1 MGLRDLRAVSGE
13 FTSGR
18 PACAR
23 ALVAAVVLVV
33 VAALVTLPGAA
44 RAAGVVSV
52 GTGSFGGPGR
62 VVSTPSIN
70 VTVSGAI
77 TFTWT
82 AEPMQGCAATGLCGV
97 NGAIEA
103 IPNISYGEGGSRL
116 SPRTI
121 PIEVSDTGAVVRVSE
136 PGGPSGTPVSCVD
149 VSPADFSFRI
159 IHAGGRTLARLSASD
174 SSQLPGAGR
183 CAGPIGGDFGGL
195 ELPARRFGRYSY
207 DLTGRASVTAG
218 PFLLTALSTL
228 RARITTSRSGGG
240 TVIGGGG
247 GSPARIRFRRAFAE
261 SATAVYR
268 LSSASGAL
276 TTTFAGLGSPLCD
289 PLSACGSS
297 GTINQTLAGSGTIS
311 FSGSRIVAHRVGRAA
326 ALADL
331 AAGRLG
337 TLGLVS
343 HARLGLSTTER
354 LTRADG
360 STCQDA
366 VAAPLALA
374 TSSVSP
380 GNRSVVQLTTDTRF
394 GLIGPPGF
402 SDPLRTRCPGPSLA
416 DVGGRG
422 FGPLA
427 SAPASRIGG
436 PALTLTFARDR
447 VFTGSAYAG
456 RLAGA
461 VMLSLVRTR
470 MTAEIRPVSVPTGV
484 RIAP

>member
-1 MGLRDLRAVSGE
+1 LRGVSGE

-23 ALVAAVVLVV
+23 ALVAAVV
-33 VAALVTLPGAA
+33 VAAALATLPGAA
-44 RAAGVVSV
+44 RAASGVSV
-52 GTGSFGGPGR
+52 STGSSSGPGR

-70 VTVSGAI
+70 ITVSGAI
-77 TFTWT
+77 TFTWM
-82 AEPMQGCAATGLCGV
+82 AEPTQACAAEGLCGV
-97 NGAIEA
+97 SGAIEA
-103 IPNISYGEGGSRL
+103 IPNISYGEAGSGL

-121 PIEVSDTGAVVRVSE
+121 PIEVSDTNAVVRVSE

-183 CAGPIGGDFGGL
+183 CAGPIGRDFGGL

-228 RARITTSRSGGG
+228 RANITTSRNGGSGS

-247 GSPARIRFRRAFAE
+247 GSPRRIRFHHAFAE

-268 LSSASGAL
+268 LSSTSGAL
-276 TTTFAGLGSPLCD
+276 ATTFAGLGSPLCD
-289 PLSACGSS
+289 PLAACGSS
-297 GTINQTLAGSGTIS
+297 GTIKQTLAGSGTIS
-311 FSGSRIVAHRVGRAA
+311 FSASRIVAHRVGRAA

-343 HARLGLSTTER
+343 RARLGLATTER

-360 STCQDA
+360 SACQDA
-366 VAAPLALA
+366 VTAPLALA

-380 GNRSVVQLTTDTRF
+380 GDRSVVQLTTDTSF
-394 GLIGPPGF
+394 GLVGGRGF

-416 DVGGRG
+416 DVGGRL
-422 FGPLA
+422 FGPFA
-427 SAPASRIGG
+427 STPATRIGG
-436 PALTLTFARDR
+436 PTVTLAFARDR
-447 VFTGSAYAG
+447 AFTGSAYAG
-456 RLAGA
+456 RVTGA
-461 VMLSLVRTR
+461 VVLSLVRTR
-470 MTAEIRPVSVPTGV
+470 VTAGSRPVSVPIGV
-484 RIAP
+484 RSAR